1 MNIPAV
7 QGTRFL
13 VLERS
18 LYDVCFCDD
27 FGGDSCSETATI
39 GNDAVSEIT
48 LGAGVDWGAITVDC
62 GVDSDGN
69 IGGGEIV
76 VVVVLVVFG
85 AGMARLRSVVIV
97 YCILCIIYE

>member
-1 MNIPAV
+1 M
-7 QGTRFL
+7 
-13 VLERS
+13 LERS

-69 IGGGEIV
+69 IGGEEIV
-76 VVVVLVVFG
+76 VIVVLVVFG
-85 AGMARLRSVVIV
+85 AGMARLRSVAICFTEFFVS
-97 YCILCIIYE
+97 YPN